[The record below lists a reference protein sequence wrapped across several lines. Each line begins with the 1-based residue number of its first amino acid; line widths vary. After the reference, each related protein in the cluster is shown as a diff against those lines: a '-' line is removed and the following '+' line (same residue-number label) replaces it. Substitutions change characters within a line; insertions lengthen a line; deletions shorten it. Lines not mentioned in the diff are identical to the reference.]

1 MSASVGIAETG
12 PEQPKEFAFTAA
24 NLKKAKAIIAKYP
37 DGRQQSAVMPL
48 LDLAQRQSGNWLPR
62 VAMDYVADMLAMPRI
77 KAYEV
82 ATFYSMYN
90 LKPVGKHFVQ
100 VCTTTPCWLVG
111 SAGIIDACKKQL
123 GIGLGETT
131 PDGEFTLI
139 EVECLGACVNA
150 PMAQIN
156 DDYYEDL
163 TPENTV
169 ALLQALADGKPVKT
183 GSQTGRRGSQAKSGP
198 TSLHAQ
204 AKAAGV
210 EG

>member
-1 MSASVGIAETG
+1 MSASVGIADTG
-12 PEQPKEFAFTAA
+12 PEQPKEFAFTQE
-24 NLKKAKAIIAKYP
+24 NLEKAQQIIAKYP
-37 DGRQQSAVMPL
+37 PGRQQSAVMPL
-48 LDLAQRQSGNWLPR
+48 LDIAQRQCGNWLPR
-62 VAMDYVADMLAMPRI
+62 VAMDAVADMLGMPRI

-111 SAGIIDACKKQL
+111 SDGIVDACKKRL
-123 GIGLGETT
+123 GIGFGETT
-131 PDGEFTLI
+131 PDGQFTLV

-169 ALLQALADGKPVKT
+169 ALLDALAAGKPVKP
-183 GSQTGRRGSQAKSGP
+183 GSQTGRCNSMAASGP
-198 TSLHAQ
+198 TSLHEM

-210 EG
+210 ES

>member
-1 MSASVGIAETG
+1 MSASVGIAENG
-12 PEQPKEFAFTAA
+12 PEQPKEFAFTPA

-37 DGRQQSAVMPL
+37 QGKQQSAVMPL

-62 VAMDYVADMLAMPRI
+62 VAMDYVADMLSMPRI

-100 VCTTTPCWLVG
+100 VCTTTPCWLMG
-111 SAGIIDACKKQL
+111 SDGIVEACKKRL
-123 GIGLGETT
+123 GIGFGETT
-131 PDGEFTLI
+131 PDGQFTLV

-150 PMAQIN
+150 PMVQVG

-169 ALLQALADGKPVKT
+169 ALLDALAAGKPVKV
-183 GSQTGRRGSQAKSGP
+183 GSQTGRRGSQAASGP
-198 TSLHAQ
+198 TSMHDA